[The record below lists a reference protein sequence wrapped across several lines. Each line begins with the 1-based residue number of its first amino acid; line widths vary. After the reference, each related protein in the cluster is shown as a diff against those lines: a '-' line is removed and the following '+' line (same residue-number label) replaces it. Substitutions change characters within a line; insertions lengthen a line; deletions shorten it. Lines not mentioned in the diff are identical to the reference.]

1 MIAAEPCDP
10 NDGNYGKYDPTAC
23 NECAKNG
30 KGRGQCC
37 DAIYRHSL
45 GRDDDDI
52 LPSGVDWDCRG
63 LNYICDVGKAQC
75 IPGLYCANNSAS
87 TKLIGCQLIPNDP
100 NAHAAS
106 SLLTSSSTGT
116 TTNGGHSFVL
126 IVVGLLGTAMITMKV
141 VLPRRHRVLLHRHQY
156 SEVDTTATH
165 IEV

>member
-1 MIAAEPCDP
+1 MHLSFQPFFVFSSVVSTVLIAAEPCLT
-10 NDGNYGKYDPTAC
+10 GYGKYDPTAC

-30 KGRGQCC
+30 RGHRTCC

-45 GRDDDDI
+45 GRDNDDI

-100 NAHAAS
+100 NAQCM
-106 SLLTSSSTGT
+106 L
-116 TTNGGHSFVL
+116 
-126 IVVGLLGTAMITMKV
+126 
-141 VLPRRHRVLLHRHQY
+141 
-156 SEVDTTATH
+156 
-165 IEV
+165 